1 MATIEYKGAEFEYDE
16 TALKK
21 WSFIR
26 SMYRATTDTE
36 RTIMAAEALLVDP
49 DGAAEKLD
57 DSAED
62 MANLV
67 SAILADVSEA
77 AKN

>member
-16 TALKK
+16 AALKK

-26 SMYRATTDTE
+26 SVYKAVTDTE
-36 RTIMAAEALLVDP
+36 RTVLIADALLVDP
-49 DGAAEKLD
+49 DGAAEELD

-67 SAILADVSEA
+67 SAILAKVNET